1 MYRHEND
8 STKPLSDGYKE
19 QTVYEIPQKKR
30 RSKWITVGLPL
41 GLLVV
46 AAGVVGVLFGLKV
59 IKTGGSSSGSSSG
72 SGSSGSSPNSHQNQ
86 DLNNLSYF
94 ATSTNSYHQPIYPSM
109 TNTAQ
114 FGSPT
119 FAASAAVHWPEDD
132 FNPGQPSLTNLRS
145 HPRLIAPKYK
155 WDALTDLISKNAYLK
170 TWNDIIMANA
180 TVFRD
185 SAPVVH
191 VFDGGASG
199 SGILDPARE
208 TKNRIKHFA
217 YAYRMT
223 GDSAWIDRTY
233 RELDNAMNWGD
244 NREDPWNTAHFL
256 DLAELTAAFAIG
268 YDWLYDAWTDEQRTT
283 IRTAIVNY
291 GLRYGLTSY
300 TDAAATYSWWH
311 NVNGNWNCV
320 SNGGM
325 ILGSLAILEDDTTG
339 TASQLLPLAVANA
352 VANCADVPSTDGTGS
367 ETANYWEFAITGL
380 SELTSSLITATGS
393 DQGMLSANDGLKL
406 TSLFRMYVTGMT
418 SLFDYGDHGPNK
430 FSTTGNALLFLGSAF
445 NEPRFTLYQRD
456 RYQAAE
462 PWSMFWYDV
471 TAEGAWWNDL
481 PLDHVFEDATDRWAS
496 FRSSWT
502 DINGMFLAF
511 KAGALLNHQ
520 THGDLDCGDFIV
532 DALGQRFFGEHGSD
546 DYLNTNYFS
555 NETQTSERWTLY
567 RKMTEGQNVI
577 AINGQNQLVSAQPT
591 IRHDSSATAQ
601 GASTIFSVPSDS
613 SAFVVADLTSAYGSN
628 VQRGVRFL
636 PGRRQVLVQDELT
649 DVTDAA
655 QWRAQTNA
663 TISIDTDGRT
673 ATLTL
678 EGKKLVAQI
687 LSPEGV
693 QFTDLPST
701 RTDNAPSRFPIE
713 RSLNR
718 NLNEDMPPRGRG
730 GGRRPSRASIGRAS
744 DLMGPPPAP
753 PTSSQGVSMGQ
764 TQTAAKNDTASSLT
778 HKILGPEVKA
788 LRECLIASG
797 DSAAT
802 IAQIVNHH
810 TDVYKLGLQR
820 VAPNPPHA
828 LCAAWKRHAE
838 TYEDYID
845 TMEIQLKRALAAVE
859 YQMEQ
864 EAERLRAKEQ
874 AEELQKQGNFL
885 NKGRKPSAM
894 FIDIPRF
901 DEKTIDP
908 LSVHPEI
915 NLKPATDDDTDFIM
929 HDGSIVEEP
938 ISIMDDESA
947 TAKNPVPS
955 GAAVPK
961 EPGLS
966 RTSRSSISLTSLNRH
981 GLKLDLSNIS
991 LDGINENKSA
1001 LAPSRVSGINPGVS
1015 GMEPVASPVTLAPKS
1030 ARPRAGMDGE
1040 FPSLALDGL
1049 EFLSS
1054 TIQLPSGVTSS
1065 GIDATDD
1072 LVLVDDLF
1080 GDDEIDFGSNP
1091 PTGSGTNTVPMS
1103 SIFSTDNLM
1112 GTIKSEE
1119 MSIDLLGGN
1128 ASTSG
1133 TQDKLFDD
1141 LGFGE
1146 MPANSSNADATT
1158 SNADLSLD
1166 GDLASFDFSVPVD
1179 NNLSNN
1185 ATAADSSFGLE
1196 QMQQDQELKQQL
1208 QQRQQFGI
1216 GLNLPGEL
1224 EVQLQLLDGNSTNEG
1239 VPPGDLQ
1246 EFNFDFLGTD
1256 ASTTNDGGFGTLFNQ
1271 GSDGNNN
1278 NVS

>member
-701 RTDNAPSRFPIE
+701 RTDNAPGLAPG
-713 RSLNR
+713 LKDMD
-718 NLNEDMPPRGRG
+718 NLG
-730 GGRRPSRASIGRAS
+730 A
-744 DLMGPPPAP
+744 
-753 PTSSQGVSMGQ
+753 
-764 TQTAAKNDTASSLT
+764 
-778 HKILGPEVKA
+778 
-788 LRECLIASG
+788 
-797 DSAAT
+797 
-802 IAQIVNHH
+802 
-810 TDVYKLGLQR
+810 R
-820 VAPNPPHA
+820 VLAIDIP
-828 LCAAWKRHAE
+828 AAWKRHAE

-1091 PTGSGTNTVPMS
+1091 PTGSGTNTVPMN
-1103 SIFSTDNLM
+1103 SIFSTDSLM